1 MDENLKTA
9 FESLNKEQKEAVFS
23 DKDRI
28 LVLAGAGTGKTK
40 TMVSRVARLIED
52 GVDPGSILLL
62 TFTRAAAMEAKERV
76 IALVGEKG
84 KDIYCNTFHAW
95 AVRVLRQF
103 AFQIWYTPAFTIYD
117 DEDRTD
123 VIAAIIEELQ
133 YNIKP
138 QDVLDAM
145 EKHAVYSIP
154 YAYHEIRN
162 IVKEYDFRLRRCNS
176 IDMNG
181 LLAGVQT
188 LLKKETVQELLQSRW
203 SHILVD
209 EMQDTDRRQMDILN
223 AINPQNLFAV
233 GDDFQS
239 VYKFRGADVSIIMGL
254 SEDPEY
260 QVIKLEEN
268 YRSTHQIVD
277 AANKL
282 IKHNN
287 QTEKVLKAHR
297 NGPEIKIFDALDHED
312 ELEKIVEEISFL
324 IEDDFAEAMVVG
336 QFEPLR
342 IKTKAGV
349 PLKDIAVLGRTN
361 KQIKEI
367 AEHLESVG
375 IPCEIKAAADDVM
388 VSRDAKKLFAWMHVM
403 LNPTDDVSVDAVLN
417 WPVQTITKKERLE
430 VEMFQ
435 LEKNCSLFT
444 ALAACWRAPSFFS
457 TNKSIEELIEAEY
470 DPGDAV
476 AALDMLDYII
486 KGTMIEKHYIDQDM
500 HNRVKAIQRLRYI
513 VASWQESKASLGE
526 SYSAEDW
533 LDYYTMYTTEG
544 VREESEKKDAVQIM
558 TAHGSKGLEFD
569 TVIIAG
575 CNQGTFPMLRGGDI
589 EEERRLFFVAMTRA
603 KNHLYMTRAVERDF
617 YDFHTD
623 ATIPSQ
629 FLSECI

>member
-9 FESLNKEQKEAVFS
+9 LESLNNEQKEAVFS
-23 DKDRI
+23 DKNRI

-52 GVDPGSILLL
+52 GTDPGSILLL

-103 AFQIWYTPAFTIYD
+103 AYQIWYTPAFTIYD

-133 YNIKP
+133 YSIKP

-154 YAYHEIRN
+154 YDDHEIRN
-162 IVKEYDFRLRRCNS
+162 IVKEYDFRLRRCNA

-181 LLAGVQT
+181 LLSGMQT
-188 LLKKETVQELLQSRW
+188 LLQKETVQELLRSRW
-203 SHILVD
+203 SHVLVD
-209 EMQDTDRRQMDILN
+209 EMQDTDHRQMKILDT
-223 AINPQNLFAV
+223 INPENLFVV
-233 GDDFQS
+233 GDDFQAI
-239 VYKFRGADVSIIMGL
+239 YKFRGADVSIIMGL
-254 SEDPEY
+254 SESPEY

-297 NGPEIKIFDALDHED
+297 NGEEIVQLECSD
-312 ELEKIVEEISFL
+312 EVEEQMT
-324 IEDDFAEAMVVG
+324 IEGIIWTAA
-336 QFEPLR
+336 
-342 IKTKAGV
+342 V
-349 PLKDIAVLGRTN
+349 PGYDDIAVLGRTN
-361 KQIKEI
+361 KQIAEI
-367 AEHLESVG
+367 AEYLESAG
-375 IPCEIKAAADDVM
+375 IPCQIKTAADDVLA
-388 VSRDAKKLFAWMHVM
+388 SRDAKKLFDWMRAI
-403 LNPTDDVSVDAVLN
+403 LNPTDDVSVASVLN
-417 WPVQTITKKERLE
+417 WPTQTITKKESLK
-430 VEMFQ
+430 VEMFM
-435 LEKNCSLFT
+435 LEKNCCLYS
-444 ALAACWRAPSFFS
+444 ALGACQKVETFFS
-457 TNKSIEELIEAEY
+457 TYKSIEDLIAAEY
-470 DPGDAV
+470 DECEPV
-476 AALDMLDYII
+476 AALDMLNYII
-486 KGTMIEKHYIDQDM
+486 EGTNIENFYIGQEL
-500 HNRVKAIQRLRYI
+500 HNRNKAIQRIKYA
-513 VASWQESKASLGE
+513 VATWQEAKAAIGE

-533 LDYYTMYTTEG
+533 LEYYVMRSTEG
-544 VREESEKKDAVQIM
+544 DRIEDEKKDAVQVM

-589 EEERRLFFVAMTRA
+589 TEERRLFYVAMTRA
-603 KNHLYMTRAVERDF
+603 KNHLYLTRAKERDF
-617 YDFHTD
+617 YDFRTD
-623 ATIPSQ
+623 ATEPSI
-629 FLSECI
+629 FLEECME